1 MYVCNDCKEVFLFLL
16 SAKELTELVEN
27 IPICVNILVLFPS
40 SSEIHILSSLSLLDS
55 SSSQTRFSL
64 PF

>member
-40 SSEIHILSSLSLLDS
+40 SSE
-55 SSSQTRFSL
+55 TRFSL